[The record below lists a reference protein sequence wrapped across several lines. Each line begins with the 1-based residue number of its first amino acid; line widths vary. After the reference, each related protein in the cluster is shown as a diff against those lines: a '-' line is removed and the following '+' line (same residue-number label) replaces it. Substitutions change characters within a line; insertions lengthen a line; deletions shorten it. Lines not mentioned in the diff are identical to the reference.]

1 MFARVQR
8 QSLDE
13 AEFDQAITRLQ
24 QYQAGLGSSPGDTRQ
39 RERAK
44 RMEQI
49 LQMRKEL
56 GESQRKNRVSDAAN
70 ETARSSMQIQLAQYE
85 RQRIYTIIGR
95 LIPSTVYDGD
105 RLPLLYRVQS
115 PEPGTARTLG
125 YLQPSK
131 ELDLTGKLGQI
142 VGMVGETK
150 FDDTLK
156 ATLIIARRVDVVS
169 LAPLQA
175 LPINTSTP
183 ANPTGQNSAEP
194 ATRGPVPKPVP
205 DETK

>member
-8 QSLDE
+8 QPLDE

-24 QYQAGLGSSPGDTRQ
+24 QYQAGLSGSPGDSRQ

-56 GESQRKNRVSDAAN
+56 GESQRKNRESDAAIRA
-70 ETARSSMQIQLAQYE
+70 ARSGMAIQLAQYE

-150 FDDTLK
+150 FDETLK
-156 ATLIIARRVDVVS
+156 ATLITARRVDVVS

-175 LPINTSTP
+175 LPANTAIP
-183 ANPTGQNSAEP
+183 APPGGQNP
-194 ATRGPVPKPVP
+194 AQPAPQFPVPAPVP
-205 DETK
+205 DDTK